1 MARIRSIKPEMR
13 TSITVSM
20 WPREVRY
27 FFILLWGYLDDYGRG
42 VDDELL
48 ISSDCFPRDRD
59 VTPEV
64 IDGWLETIA
73 ESGPLC
79 RYEVD
84 GRRYLHAPN
93 WREHQKPSHPTR
105 SKIPPCPDDEPD
117 DFKKWREINPQRFRN
132 RSRKSRESLAKVPEA
147 PAGPS
152 GSPSGGPSE
161 TPSSEHGHAESAS
174 AVDEVAGFEE
184 REETAVHAWYDDA
197 PESLPNSSGDA
208 PEHFAPEQGSKG
220 AREQGSE
227 GGAGGPGLRVV
238 EGPAAPPAQRS
249 YDRPSLHEIPDD
261 FAITDVER
269 RWCRSTYPDL
279 DPDFETEQF
288 IRYWRSEGR
297 RKKNWHDAWQKWV
310 GDSAQ
315 KARERANRPLRAV
328 AGGWTAPNR
337 PHPATGAAAP
347 VPTADDYKNA
357 RPF

>member
-48 ISSDCFPRDRD
+48 IASDCFPRDRD
-59 VTPEV
+59 VTPERV
-64 IDGWLETIA
+64 DDWLELIA
-73 ESGPLC
+73 DSGPIC

-84 GRRYLHAPN
+84 GRNYLHAPN

-117 DFKKWREINPQRFRN
+117 AYKAWREANPQRLPK
-132 RSRKSRESLAKVPEA
+132 RSRKSREGFQKIPEGA
-147 PAGPS
+147 PSASERPS
-152 GSPSGGPSE
+152 GTPSGVHSD
-161 TPSSEHGHAESAS
+161 EHEHAESPVDLDEAS
-174 AVDEVAGFEE
+174 GPHGD
-184 REETAVHAWYDDA
+184 EETAAHAWYDSA

-227 GGAGGPGLRVV
+227 GGVGGSGLRVV
-238 EGPAAPPAQRS
+238 EPPSVAS
-249 YDRPSLHEIPDD
+249 TGRPDGLHLIPDD
-261 FAITDVER
+261 FHLNDTMR
-269 RWCRSTYPDL
+269 RWCRSTYPEL
-279 DPDFETEQF
+279 DPQFETDQF
-288 IRYWRSEGR
+288 IRYWRGEGK
-297 RKKNWHDAWQKWV
+297 RKRNWHEAWRKWV
-310 GDSAQ
+310 ADSA
-315 KARERANRPLRAV
+315 KRASERANRPLKAV
-328 AGGWTAPNR
+328 SGGWSGPNR

-347 VPTADDYKNA
+347 APTADDYKNA